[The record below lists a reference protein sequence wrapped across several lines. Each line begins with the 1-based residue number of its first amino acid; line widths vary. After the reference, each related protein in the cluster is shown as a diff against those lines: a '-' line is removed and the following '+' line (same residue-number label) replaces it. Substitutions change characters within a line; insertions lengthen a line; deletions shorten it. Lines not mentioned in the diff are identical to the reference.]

1 MDSHVRAGIGRDEV
15 LDALRRVL
23 ADGAFARAPQLRRL
37 LDYLVQH
44 ALDGDQPLKEYTIAV
59 DALGRPAA
67 FDPDNDASVR
77 VQAGRLRRALDRYYA
92 AAGRD
97 DPVRIVLPIGS
108 YMASYERQRPP
119 CAKVQTS
126 APPWWRSRTL
136 AIAVTTGLTVG
147 ALFIPVLSTT
157 IWGEKPAP
165 PRTAAPQPAVS
176 NGLPT
181 IQVRPFEGPGADID
195 APVMIAL
202 PQRLAAA
209 FARFETVNVVHIA
222 RSQSGE
228 AAAARDVEVARET
241 EGERV
246 YAISAV
252 VTQRQG
258 DLRLLFYLTDQ
269 SSGTVVWTQE
279 FEIPLNGDADAQQE
293 RIVRRLAKTLV
304 QPFGVIASRERAHHV
319 RTGTGDPRYRCLLE
333 AMEAMRDAVKETYA
347 DVRAC
352 LEKTIENDPR
362 HALAHAY
369 LAMVLNRIHQFGWP
383 PEPGILERALAL
395 AQRAAQIDPA
405 SAQARFALFVTR
417 FNMGE
422 FAAADRVMAQARAL
436 NDSDL
441 VMRSTYGG
449 RLITRGRIDDG
460 MAILQEVE
468 FAYPARSCMHGFY
481 SFLGHYL
488 RGQMSSARRRVQEL
502 TCPAHPYALV
512 ARALLAVDG
521 GELDEA
527 RAVLASIPALL
538 PGWAVDPRA
547 TLARSFPDG
556 AIVDK
561 ILRDLAV
568 AGPGADDP
576 N

>member
-1 MDSHVRAGIGRDEV
+1 MDSHVRTGIGRDEV
-15 LDALRRVL
+15 LDGLRRVL
-23 ADGAFARAPQLRRL
+23 ADAAFARAPQLRRL

-59 DALGRPAA
+59 DALGRPAT

-108 YMASYERQRPP
+108 YMVAYERQRP
-119 CAKVQTS
+119 ALS
-126 APPWWRSRTL
+126 APLPPTPPWWRSRTL
-136 AIAVTTGLTVG
+136 TISVTAGLAVG
-147 ALFIPVLSTT
+147 AFFIPALST
-157 IWGEKPAP
+157 IRGERPAP
-165 PRTAAPQPAVS
+165 PRIAVAQPTAS

-181 IQVRPFEGPGADID
+181 IQVRPFEGPGVDID
-195 APVMIAL
+195 VPVMFAL

-209 FARFETVNVVHIA
+209 FARFETVNIVHIT
-222 RSQSGE
+222 RPQSGE
-228 AAAARDVEVARET
+228 AAATRDAEIVREA

-246 YAISAV
+246 YALSSV
-252 VTQRQG
+252 VTQRQE

-333 AMEAMRDAVKETYA
+333 AMETMRDAVNETYA
-347 DVRAC
+347 DARAC
-352 LEKTIENDPR
+352 LEKTIESDPR

-395 AQRAAQIDPA
+395 AQRGAQIDPA
-405 SAQARFALFVTR
+405 SAQAHFALFVTR

-422 FAAADRVMAQARAL
+422 FAAADRAMAQARAL
-436 NDSDL
+436 NADDL

-449 RLITRGRIDDG
+449 RLLTRGRIDDG
-460 MAILQEVE
+460 MAILKEVE
-468 FAYPARSCMHGFY
+468 FAYPARSCMHGLYF
-481 SFLGHYL
+481 FLGHYL

-521 GELDEA
+521 RELDEA

-547 TLARSFPDG
+547 TLARSFPDR
-556 AIVDK
+556 AIVDR
-561 ILRDLAV
+561 ILRDLAAASPA
-568 AGPGADDP
+568 AGDP
-576 N
+576 K